1 MCYYHLDTRTSEGA
15 LKVYSNLKL
24 GQLDVESS
32 VLTIGLVQCL
42 HNWDL
47 IQPYTYWSKII

>member
-24 GQLDVESS
+24 GQLNVESS

-47 IQPYTYWSKII
+47 I